1 MNRPPSRGVYD
12 IHSAPPPSNLHPPPT
27 TAPHPQTQPPFQ
39 SHPQPSPDRPSSRR
53 ESSPPNPTP
62 PFDHHLPPM
71 HNLHHRASH
80 LHLPAVATYIEHYHY
95 YNFNGNCTVQ
105 QAPPDPQSTVTPNAG
120 PTVRQTAHAHPR
132 VDIPPVPP
140 PMRDPLSSS
149 RAPPRDNPPY
159 SSFHHPHHGS
169 TPAPS
174 TLAGEAK
181 RPRVPT
187 TPSGYSTLPIS
198 HLPSISAGPVG
209 SGAPGGVSRGI
220 GVSGTPSA
228 SGGMGGGAG
237 GGSGG
242 TLPGPSGLGGGSGR
256 HPFLP
261 STRLGKTPTSG
272 EMRGHGEVLPR
283 LRGAFDHG
291 GRISLAPLQQTTT
304 IPPMTGLPA
313 GEEGRNGR
321 PVKRTRL
328 GGEGRGVGLLG
339 GGREVE
345 RVGPGVSE
353 DRVGGGKGYGGEARN
368 GNSSSPSHGDY
379 MQTGFERG
387 AVGRGRNVDEAQSN
401 DWEVVVEMYQTGKGT
416 EDGVALKMIT
426 KGDGRRVADRKL
438 LEKRRTI
445 GKTYECLG
453 RERFEAAIGYKWENG
468 VRRKQKMY
476 HVISRCRVVN
486 AMRKAGEPI
495 PMEHDKLTGL
505 IDERIAE
512 KEAQKEAGKN
522 AMAAA
527 NAAGGNSAT
536 RGAGVGLEG
545 TGRLMGRVAGV
556 AREGLQGGEG
566 SGAGG
571 RGLVRMSGGGMSQD
585 GMVGEEEVVGGG
597 MRERSRFG

>member
-1 MNRPPSRGVYD
+1 
-12 IHSAPPPSNLHPPPT
+12 
-27 TAPHPQTQPPFQ
+27 
-39 SHPQPSPDRPSSRR
+39 
-53 ESSPPNPTP
+53 
-62 PFDHHLPPM
+62 
-71 HNLHHRASH
+71 
-80 LHLPAVATYIEHYHY
+80 
-95 YNFNGNCTVQ
+95 
-105 QAPPDPQSTVTPNAG
+105 
-120 PTVRQTAHAHPR
+120 
-132 VDIPPVPP
+132 
-140 PMRDPLSSS
+140 MRDPLSSS
-149 RAPPRDNPPY
+149 RPPAPRDNPPY
-159 SSFHHPHHGS
+159 SSYHHAHHAGS
-169 TPAPS
+169 PAPPA
-174 TLAGEAK
+174 LAQDPK
-181 RPRVPT
+181 RPRAPA

-209 SGAPGGVSRGI
+209 GGQSAGVSRDI
-220 GVSGTPSA
+220 GVSATPVASAGVGSGT
-228 SGGMGGGAG
+228 GGAG
-237 GGSGG
+237 GS
-242 TLPGPSGLGGGSGR
+242 LPAPSGLGGSGR

-261 STRLGKTPTSG
+261 SSRLGKTPSSG

-283 LRGAFDHG
+283 LREAFGHG
-291 GRISLAPLQQTTT
+291 GQISLAPLQQT

-328 GGEGRGVGLLG
+328 AGEGRGVGLLG
-339 GGREVE
+339 GGREGE

-353 DRVGGGKGYGGEARN
+353 DRAAGGKGFAVDGVGRN

-379 MQTGFERG
+379 IGSGFERG
-387 AVGRGRNVDEAQSN
+387 TVGRARNVDEAQSN
-401 DWEVVVEMYQTGKGT
+401 DWEVVVDMYQTGKGT

-453 RERFEAAIGYKWENG
+453 AERFEAAIGYKWENG

-495 PMEHDKLTGL
+495 PMEHEKLTGL

-522 AMAAA
+522 ALAAA
-527 NAAGGNSAT
+527 NAAAGSSAG
-536 RGAGVGLEG
+536 RPGVGMG
-545 TGRLMGRVAGV
+545 GPARLMGRVPGV
-556 AREGLQGGEG
+556 ARDGLQGEG
-566 SGAGG
+566 SGPGG
-571 RGLVRMSGGGMSQD
+571 RGLVRLSGGAISPD

-597 MRERSRFG
+597 LRERGRFG